1 MTGLI
6 DRFIL
11 FILSILLLEVE
22 QVDYL
27 TVCLILVVIISVNVN
42 IYFDNEISVK
52 IFSII
57 YILICVIL
65 PTFSCF
71 MPLIIYE
78 CGRKKCN
85 IYVLVHMIF
94 TINSYLS
101 YSCGKRDIYIIA
113 KIIVFMVIAY
123 IFGVRNNKERAKDEK
138 IFNLQDQESYLRQSN
153 KQKRDEMLKNQDFEI
168 HAATLSERNRIA
180 REIHDHVGHMISRAL
195 LQLGAIMVIN
205 KDEKIKEPLG
215 ALKDSLNTAMNNIRE
230 SVHDIKD
237 EALDL
242 EYMIKDIIKEYEE
255 LNIELDYDM
264 SKYASKELK
273 YCFVAIIKEALTNTV
288 KHSDATKV
296 QIIVREH
303 PALYQLLIEDNGTV
317 SNDMEKDITGIGLD
331 NMRERVSA
339 FRGNIHISN
348 EMGFKIFI
356 SMPKE
361 S

>member
-1 MTGLI
+1 MTSLI
-6 DRFIL
+6 DRFIIFL
-11 FILSILLLEVE
+11 LSILLLKVE

-27 TVCLILVVIISVNVN
+27 TVCLILVVIISISAN
-42 IYFDNEISVK
+42 IYYENKIAVKTISV
-52 IFSII
+52 I
-57 YILICVIL
+57 YIAMCIAF
-65 PTFSCF
+65 PQFSCF

-78 CGRKKCN
+78 CGKMECN
-85 IYVLVHMIF
+85 IYVPLHMI
-94 TINSYLS
+94 IGISGYLT
-101 YSCGKRDIYIIA
+101 YSLRENDAVVIA
-113 KIIVFMVIAY
+113 RITLFMVISFVLG
-123 IFGVRNNKERAKDEK
+123 IRNHKDEVKDIK
-138 IFNLQDQESYLRQSN
+138 IHNLQDEESYLLQSN
-153 KQKRDEMLKNQDFEI
+153 RQKQDELLKNQNYEI
-168 HAATLSERNRIA
+168 YAATLAERNRIA

-195 LQLGAIMVIN
+195 IQLGAIMAIN

-215 ALKDSLNTAMNNIRE
+215 ALKDSLDTAMNNIRE

-237 EALDL
+237 DALDL
-242 EYMIKDIIKEYEE
+242 EHMIKDIIKEYEG

-273 YCFVAIIKEALTNTV
+273 YCFVAIVKEALTNTV
-288 KHSDATKV
+288 KHSEATKV
-296 QIIVREH
+296 QIVVREH

-317 SNDMEKDITGIGLD
+317 SNDKEKDTTGIGLD